1 MPPLE
6 PPQRRSDE
14 AGADHPTTTRPP
26 HPTAVEPPDAGE
38 VVVAFDLG
46 RPSGTMTLAARGE
59 LGRIWQLETTAGRWA
74 VKELFRGGEEAAARA
89 DVAFQEAAL
98 SAGVRMPRPVVAPDG
113 RVLHEVGAGDRR
125 VDVRVYTWVDL
136 AGREHRAPA
145 IDAAGIL
152 GRIHAI
158 GYRDDG
164 PADPW
169 FLEMPSADRWAGLL
183 HAATGA
189 GVAWLGTLESLVP
202 SLLEGGP
209 LVALGRHEP
218 TIRCHRDFNP
228 ENVLL
233 DGAGVA
239 VVVDWENSGPAA
251 AEQELAS
258 ALAEFVPDPAGTTTF
273 LRAYRDAGG
282 TATLR
287 DRSSFAMT
295 LAVQAN
301 LVAWYAARALDPAA
315 AAEDRA
321 RSEHWIRDI
330 AANVFTIDRIDGWL
344 RAASA
349 T

>member
-59 LGRIWQLETTAGRWA
+59 LGRIWQLETT
-74 VKELFRGGEEAAARA
+74 
-89 DVAFQEAAL
+89 
-98 SAGVRMPRPVVAPDG
+98 
-113 RVLHEVGAGDRR
+113 
-125 VDVRVYTWVDL
+125 
-136 AGREHRAPA
+136 
-145 IDAAGIL
+145 
-152 GRIHAI
+152 
-158 GYRDDG
+158 
-164 PADPW
+164 
-169 FLEMPSADRWAGLL
+169 ADRWAGLL

-349 T
+349 A